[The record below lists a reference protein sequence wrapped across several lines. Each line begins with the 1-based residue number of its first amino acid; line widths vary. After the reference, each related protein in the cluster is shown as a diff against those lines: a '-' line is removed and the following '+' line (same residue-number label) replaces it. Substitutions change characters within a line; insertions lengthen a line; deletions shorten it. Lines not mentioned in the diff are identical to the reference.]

1 MNILFAGIVLI
12 LVVDFFYSKYRRNPY
27 GTWE

>member
-1 MNILFAGIVLI
+1 MTVLIAGIALT

-27 GTWE
+27 GTWG